1 MTAVVVCW
9 MSLDPT
15 EIKECTICAVEFEEA
30 DTVMRGFIGILP
42 VSFCC
47 TCSTGILDFADQREV
62 IFQQEDEN

>member
-1 MTAVVVCW
+1 

-15 EIKECTICAVEFEEA
+15 EIKECTICAVELEEE
-30 DTVMRGFIGILP
+30 DTVVRGFIGILP

-62 IFQQEDEN
+62 IFQQEDES